1 VKDTSI
7 NNAVTALDN
16 LLRWSQEH
24 GIAPT
29 AQENLPDHIYVNETA
44 GANALEQNLPEH
56 IYVNETAGAA
66 LPERQKFANVS
77 LQASLSSLS
86 SHEYEAIAQFE
97 DGPAKNTRSRSLFKK
112 VA

>member
-1 VKDTSI
+1 VSTEKDSSI
-7 NNAVTALDN
+7 NNAVSALDG

-24 GIAPT
+24 GIAST
-29 AQENLPDHIYVNETA
+29 AQENTLEQNVPEHIYVNETA
-44 GANALEQNLPEH
+44 GANALPEH
-56 IYVNETAGAA
+56 IYVNEM
-66 LPERQKFANVS
+66 ANVS